1 MTLSGYNSLDFLNID
16 VNKGTALKHIRE
28 LYGIEKEETIAFGDN
43 YNDIEMFDEVGISF
57 AMLNADEYVRSRA
70 KYVIGSNDENS
81 VLKTL
86 KSIIKEIR

>member
-1 MTLSGYNSLDFLNID
+1 
-16 VNKGTALKHIRE
+16 
-28 LYGIEKEETIAFGDN
+28 
-43 YNDIEMFDEVGISF
+43 MFDEVGISF

-81 VLKTL
+81 VIKTL